1 MFQGTFGRPLSLR
14 INYFNVLLT
23 NFTLGV
29 KVLGVYDNAFAGI
42 ALKCP
47 WGVAENA
54 RGTFWKLVPINL
66 ASYKIAV
73 HCQPYII
80 YCSEYNGYKVLLNKL
95 IILKGY

>member
-14 INYFNVLLT
+14 INYSNVLLT

-54 RGTFWKLVPINL
+54 RGTFWKLVPIKL
-66 ASYKIAV
+66 ASYKVAV
-73 HCQPYII
+73 QFLSFIQ
-80 YCSEYNGYKVLLNKL
+80 
-95 IILKGY
+95 

>member
-1 MFQGTFGRPLSLR
+1 MFQGTFGRPSSLR

-66 ASYKIAV
+66 ASYK
-73 HCQPYII
+73 
-80 YCSEYNGYKVLLNKL
+80 KL
-95 IILKGY
+95 QFTVNRILFIVPNTTDTRFYSINS

>member
-66 ASYKIAV
+66 ASYK
-73 HCQPYII
+73 
-80 YCSEYNGYKVLLNKL
+80 KL
-95 IILKGY
+95 QFTVNRILFIVPNTTDTRFYSINS